1 MGPARVSSDGTRVAF
16 QSGATNLDPAD
27 TDDIGDVYVKDLVTG
42 DLTLASTSDTGEKGN
57 GSSGPSPSLSA
68 DGTYVAFTS
77 LSTNLDPADTDDTTD
92 VYVKDLVTGDITL
105 ASTSDTGV
113 KGDGESAA
121 ASLSADGTKVAFQSA
136 ATNLDPADTDPGIDV
151 YVKDLL
157 TGDITLASTD
167 DAGAKGD
174 GYVPILSADGTAV
187 GFTSFANMDP
197 DDTDFDS
204 DAYVKDL
211 VTGETTVA
219 SINAAGVKGNGQSNA
234 SSLSADGTMVAFT
247 SAANNLD
254 PRDTT
259 DGYDDVYVKNLTTGE
274 LVLAS
279 TTATGEKANL
289 GGIFGRLSA
298 DGTRIVF
305 LSESTNLHPADT
317 DTIFDAF
324 VKDLLTG
331 DVTLASTSDTGTKAN
346 DESFGTEISADGN
359 TVAFASVATNLDPA
373 DTDAEPDV
381 YVKDIASQ
389 SPAAA
394 DLTLTL
400 TDSTDPVRRGQR
412 FTYTIRITNTGP
424 DAATDVV
431 ATDTLPTGLR
441 LLSATSPTGT
451 CEHTGR
457 VVTCNL
463 GNLAPGDRTT
473 VRIAVTGNTQG
484 TRTNTAT
491 VTASEPDPDPT
502 NNTDTETTTVR

>member
-1 MGPARVSSDGTRVAF
+1 M
-16 QSGATNLDPAD
+16 
-27 TDDIGDVYVKDLVTG
+27 
-42 DLTLASTSDTGEKGN
+42 
-57 GSSGPSPSLSA
+57 
-68 DGTYVAFTS
+68 
-77 LSTNLDPADTDDTTD
+77 
-92 VYVKDLVTGDITL
+92 
-105 ASTSDTGV
+105 

-157 TGDITLASTD
+157 TGDITLCLHRR
-167 DAGAKGD
+167 AGAKGD

-298 DGTRIVF
+298 DGTPDR
-305 LSESTNLHPADT
+305 LSLRVHESPPGRHRHDLRCLRQGPPDRRRHPRL
-317 DTIFDAF
+317 
-324 VKDLLTG
+324 DLRHRHQGQRRELR
-331 DVTLASTSDTGTKAN
+331 DRRV
-346 DESFGTEISADGN
+346 SADGN

-381 YVKDIASQ
+381 YVKDITSQ

-424 DAATDVV
+424 DPTPTDVV

-473 VRIAVTGNTQG
+473 VRITVTGNTQG

-491 VTASEPDPDPT
+491 VTASEPDQTQPTIPTPKRPPSGNGRPPRSPPPWLYRRRFRGRRDDDWRQEVPSLLAHPCSAWPEGTSATGCDPDLPA
-502 NNTDTETTTVR
+502 RG